1 MGAALVARIAPAFLL
16 EVPLAVPVAQIVP
29 VSLLVVLPAVPVAQ
43 TAPASLLAVLLV
55 VPVAQIVPVALLVQF
70 LPLAPA
76 YPLVQSR
83 HLVPQ
88 VLHHRKPESNTF
100 FVPFYLI

>member
-1 MGAALVARIAPAFLL
+1 MG
-16 EVPLAVPVAQIVP
+16 VP
-29 VSLLVVLPAVPVAQ
+29 VSLLVVLPAVWVAQ
-43 TAPASLLAVLLV
+43 TAPASLLAVLPAVLVAQIALASLLVVLLV